1 MHPALSRPFSEY
13 GRRRRDMSDGHD
25 DGRFKFL
32 AESRAR
38 AEQTSDIHREL
49 PNIRVSDA
57 WTGKSAGAAGELRAW
72 QVIDCR
78 LGFRVPGQLK
88 SRSSTA
94 DSSLDSESVG
104 PGPGRWRTPRLG
116 PPLRLGSGRLEPRRL
131 LKRRP
136 ASPAAVESP
145 ATAPRQAG
153 QRSRPAKPA
162 GRRLYS
168 GFGHG
173 PLPRAQPPE
182 TAALQ
187 RSRRV
192 GRG

>member
-104 PGPGRWRTPRLG
+104 PGPGRWRTPRLR
-116 PPLRLGSGRLEPRRL
+116 PPLRLGLGRLRLGLGRSGGQPRRPQSS
-131 LKRRP
+131 RRP
-136 ASPAAVESP
+136 
-145 ATAPRQAG
+145 
-153 QRSRPAKPA
+153 QRRGK
-162 GRRLYS
+162 
-168 GFGHG
+168 
-173 PLPRAQPPE
+173 
-182 TAALQ
+182 
-187 RSRRV
+187 RSCARWA
-192 GRG
+192 